1 MGMGRTGLRAAETEW
16 EVCEAVSGVFADC
29 TETGCHEVGVVDCDA
44 DADTNTACSGR
55 EEF

>member
-29 TETGCHEVGVVDCDA
+29 PEADGCEVGVVNCDA
-44 DADTNTACSGR
+44 DAVCSGFCCW
-55 EEF
+55 EES